1 MKKNIFILTV
11 FSVLFISCA
20 KRGAITGGPKDTIA
34 PVIVKSNPK
43 NYETNFTGKTIK
55 IDFSEYIKVKDIN
68 KQLIISP
75 PMEKTPTIVPQ
86 GSASK
91 FISITLNEDLKPNT
105 TYSFNFGQSITDYNE
120 GIPYSQFKYVFSTG
134 SFVDSLTISGNI
146 KDAFESKTDDFVT
159 VMLYDAASYND
170 SLVYKKKP
178 IYITNTL
185 EKSTNFKIENK
196 KASGYYIVA

>member
-1 MKKNIFILTV
+1 MKKIVLILTLL
-11 FSVLFISCA
+11 SVLSISCA
-20 KRGAITGGPKDTIA
+20 KRGTITGGPKDSIA

-43 NYETNFTGKTIK
+43 NYQSNFTGTKIR

-75 PMEKTPTIVPQ
+75 PMQKSPTIVPQ

-91 FISITLNEDLKPNT
+91 FISITLNEELKPNT

-134 SFVDSLTISGNI
+134 NYIDSLTVSGNI
-146 KDAFESKTDDFVT
+146 KDAFE
-159 VMLYDAASYND
+159 N
-170 SLVYKKKP
+170 
-178 IYITNTL
+178 
-185 EKSTNFKIENK
+185 
-196 KASGYYIVA
+196 